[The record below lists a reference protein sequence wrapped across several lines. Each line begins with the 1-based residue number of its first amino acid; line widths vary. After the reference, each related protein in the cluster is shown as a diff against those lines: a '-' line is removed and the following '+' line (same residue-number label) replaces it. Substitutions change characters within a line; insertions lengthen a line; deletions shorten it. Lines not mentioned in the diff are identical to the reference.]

1 MSKDFCDSS
10 SLLAKL
16 TISAIDKA
24 RKNSKCWSD
33 PNIHKAL
40 IIVGLN
46 LLVASNELMVADLN
60 KLNNS

>member
-1 MSKDFCDSS
+1 MSKDFYNSS

-24 RKNSKCWSD
+24 RKNSECWSD

-40 IIVGLN
+40 IITGLN
-46 LLVASNELMVADLN
+46 ILVASHELIVADLN
-60 KLNNS
+60 KLNNF